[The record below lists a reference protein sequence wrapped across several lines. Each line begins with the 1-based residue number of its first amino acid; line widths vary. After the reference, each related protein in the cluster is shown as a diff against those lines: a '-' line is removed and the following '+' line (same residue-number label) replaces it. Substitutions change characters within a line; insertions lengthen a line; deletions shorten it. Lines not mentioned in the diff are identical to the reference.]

1 MPAHEPPACGYCK
14 QPAALTTGAVL
25 YPGKPKLAALRF
37 WHCEPCGAWVGC
49 HPAAQNGGMGDGTVP
64 LGSLA
69 NPELR
74 RWRTTAHQLFDELWQ
89 SKEMSRAEAYAWMA
103 RRLRLRPDQ
112 CHIGSFD
119 VALCKA
125 LVEAVAARGG

>member
-1 MPAHEPPACGYCK
+1 MPACEAPVCGYCN
-14 QPAALTTGAVL
+14 QPAVLTTGVVL
-25 YPGKPKLAALRF
+25 YPSKPKLSALRF

-49 HPAAQNGGMGDGTVP
+49 HPAAQRGGIGDGTVP

-69 NPELR
+69 NAELR

-89 SKEMSRAEAYAWMA
+89 SKEMSRAEAYTWMA
-103 RRLRLRPDQ
+103 QTLRLRPGQ
-112 CHIGSFD
+112 CHIGCFD

-125 LVEAVAARGG
+125 IVEAVAARGA